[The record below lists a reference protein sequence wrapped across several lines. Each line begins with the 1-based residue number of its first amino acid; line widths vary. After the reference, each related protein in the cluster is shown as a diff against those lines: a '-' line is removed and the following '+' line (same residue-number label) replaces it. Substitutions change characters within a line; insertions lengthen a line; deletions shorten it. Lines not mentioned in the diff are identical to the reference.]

1 MSCLAEAIAQ
11 EFTDK
16 RENKIKLGKLHLKS
30 VLFLC
35 NLFTKLLQRNC
46 ESLSKTQMYNYYF
59 LQSDGVDLFY
69 LPFKIRVCG
78 KDSLLFSCFLTKFFN
93 KLLKNTYFALFCWIA
108 KLLFKYGSFHKLWNL
123 WPRLFLE
130 NK

>member
-16 RENKIKLGKLHLKS
+16 RENKIKLGKSQLES
-30 VLFLC
+30 VLFYEICLLHCYKGIVSLC
-35 NLFTKLLQRNC
+35 HKLKCIN
-46 ESLSKTQMYNYYF
+46 TIF

-78 KDSLLFSCFLTKFFN
+78 KDLILFSCFLTKFFN

-123 WPRLFLE
+123 WPILFLE